1 MNKIS
6 SKALL
11 IIGLTVKFGNPVL
24 IVFTALLFPNM
35 PGEVAMPLSI
45 FFDCLGI
52 VILTLSLAKKRL
64 ENGKIKAE
72 SAFRALTALTPS
84 QICLIISMALIVIG
98 EIISAIGISFFGWIS
113 VIGIYGIFASI
124 ILAIVRAVI
133 IRRKCKVMAAFFKVD
148 HTTVS
153 SGIQHKPKGQCERCG
168 CDLHLIRKDQITSIN
183 GKLYCDVCTE
193 YLKKLSSAQ
202 KYNCVVCKRSIP
214 SHEMTSIWGKK
225 ICNEC
230 VSKYWAG
237 KLPELIFRPEDKELL
252 MEAEK
257 KRLALEQLYHTKCFS
272 CSVEHPKSVFHLIDG
287 KYYCEECFSRMFP
300 FDI

>member
-11 IIGLTVKFGNPVL
+11 IIGLTVEFGNPVL
-24 IVFTALLFPNM
+24 IVFIALLFPNM
-35 PGEVAMPLSI
+35 PGEVAMPLI
-45 FFDCLGI
+45 FFFDCLGI

-72 SAFRALTALTPS
+72 SVFRALTPS

-133 IRRKCKVMAAFFKVD
+133 IRRKCKVMAAVFKVD

-153 SGIQHKPKGQCERCG
+153 SGIQYKPKGQCERCG
-168 CDLHLIRKDQITSIN
+168 AAA
-183 GKLYCDVCTE
+183 DVVT
-193 YLKKLSSAQ
+193 L
-202 KYNCVVCKRSIP
+202 
-214 SHEMTSIWGKK
+214 
-225 ICNEC
+225 
-230 VSKYWAG
+230 
-237 KLPELIFRPEDKELL
+237 KELNGYKL
-252 MEAEK
+252 CSSCAEIMIAAQHSEILNVKAKCCVCGKEYKKSNMIYVDDQYICDSCFRSRYDGFTTDDNMED
-257 KRLALEQLYHTKCFS
+257 LLYESF
-272 CSVEHPKSVFHLIDG
+272 
-287 KYYCEECFSRMFP
+287 
-300 FDI
+300 